1 MSKKIK
7 KPKKLKNK
15 LPKKPNRKK
24 KPIKHIKILKKLT
37 GLVQFRFYKPETE
50 KPNPNRVKPEKKKN
64 ESTRKKSSQAEKT
77 EPTSLNRFCPKNRT
91 ELKPVGLNRF
101 WFLKKKFSFV
111 IFFYKNRT
119 ESKMIT
125 PNYMDV

>member
-7 KPKKLKNK
+7 KLRKLKNK
-15 LPKKPNRKK
+15 LPKKPNSKK

-50 KPNPNRVKPEKKKN
+50 KPNPNRVKPEKKT

-91 ELKPVGLNRF
+91 GPKPVGLNRF
-101 WFLKKKFSFV
+101 WFLKKKINF
-111 IFFYKNRT
+111 ITFFL
-119 ESKMIT
+119 
-125 PNYMDV
+125 